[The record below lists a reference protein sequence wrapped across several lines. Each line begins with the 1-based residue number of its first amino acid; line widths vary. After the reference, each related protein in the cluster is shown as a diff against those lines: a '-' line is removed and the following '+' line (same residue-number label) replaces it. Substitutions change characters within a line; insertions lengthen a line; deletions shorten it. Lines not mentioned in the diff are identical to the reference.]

1 MTIHSK
7 PVDGFSSNQKRIAY
21 PTPKIASIS
30 LLGIFDSDTVFG
42 ASTAKANALRSNF
55 DRSEGYGGASLF
67 DPKGHHIKMP
77 VSNAT
82 ANINNPPF

>member
-1 MTIHSK
+1 M
-7 PVDGFSSNQKRIAY
+7 
-21 PTPKIASIS
+21 
-30 LLGIFDSDTVFG
+30 FG